1 MVHGFRRQSA
11 GRRLRPQS
19 LEVEGPSG
27 PSSLARGATIRHLWD
42 QRLSLDRAESMLFA
56 CVRFYD
62 EILIIHPATL
72 GHSLGCA
79 FISAIGA
86 GCRVGDIAP
95 DRGRRVSIESFRCG
109 NKFRRVAAAASIRWP
124 WIRRWGG
131 HGL

>member
-1 MVHGFRRQSA
+1 VA
-11 GRRLRPQS
+11 GTKRA
-19 LEVEGPSG
+19 GPSG
-27 PSSLARGATIRHLWD
+27 PLNATDQTAGLLKVSIRHLWD

-72 GHSLGCA
+72 GHSLGRA